1 MELIWQGI
9 IEGFRLIFTFD
20 PEVIR
25 VTALTLRVSGTATLI
40 AVLAGV
46 PLGTWLAF
54 ARFRGRGTVITLVNV
69 GMGLPPV
76 VAGLLV
82 SILLWRNGPLGMLR
96 LLYTPSAMVIAQ
108 GLIASPLVIG
118 LTRSAVES
126 LDPGLRDQL
135 RSLGASR
142 RQMLWAMLN
151 ECRIGLLAAVI
162 AGFGG
167 VISEVGASVMVG
179 GNITGHTRVLTTAIV
194 LEVSKGNFGL
204 AIALSTV
211 LMLLAYVATAILTSL
226 QQKGARRWT
235 V

>member
-1 MELIWQGI
+1 MELIWQGV
-9 IEGFRLIFTFD
+9 IEGFRLIFRLD
-20 PEVIR
+20 PEVLR
-25 VTALTLRVSGTATLI
+25 VTGLTLRVSGTATLI
-40 AVLAGV
+40 AVIVGI
-46 PLGTWLAF
+46 PLGTWLAVS
-54 ARFRGRGTVITLVNV
+54 RFRGRGTLVTMVNV

-82 SILLWRNGPLGMLR
+82 SILLWRNGPLGALR

-126 LDPGLRDQL
+126 LDPGIREQL

-142 RQMLWAMLN
+142 GQMLWAMLN

-167 VISEVGASVMVG
+167 VISEVGASAMVG
-179 GNITGHTRVLTTAIV
+179 GNITGHTRVLTTAIM

-211 LMLLAYVATAILTSL
+211 LLALAYIATALLTGL
-226 QQKGARRWT
+226 QQRGARR
-235 V
+235 